1 MIRFRREQARDL
13 LLLDAGNA
21 FYSGAREDLNQL
33 SQGRITVAA
42 MNLMGYDMMALGAY
56 DLALDPGV
64 LADRLAEA
72 EFAVISSNVFVNGKL
87 LLAPYAI
94 VERAGRRIAV
104 IGLTGAPRDAVAGVE
119 VRDPVAAIKGA
130 LSQIGADADLVVV
143 LSNLG
148 PTAEAELA
156 QQVAGIDLIV
166 GGGSGIPQREVSWQ
180 GRTAVV
186 RAGGLGE
193 YLGVTEV
200 VATGV
205 TFQSVALG
213 ADFVDDPEMA
223 ALRRRYEEEYSP
235 ASRVTPG

>member
-1 MIRFRREQARDL
+1 
-13 LLLDAGNA
+13 
-21 FYSGAREDLNQL
+21 
-33 SQGRITVAA
+33 
-42 MNLMGYDMMALGAY
+42 
-56 DLALDPGV
+56 
-64 LADRLAEA
+64 
-72 EFAVISSNVFVNGKL
+72 
-87 LLAPYAI
+87 
-94 VERAGRRIAV
+94 
-104 IGLTGAPRDAVAGVE
+104 
-119 VRDPVAAIKGA
+119 
-130 LSQIGADADLVVV
+130 
-143 LSNLG
+143 
-148 PTAEAELA
+148 LA